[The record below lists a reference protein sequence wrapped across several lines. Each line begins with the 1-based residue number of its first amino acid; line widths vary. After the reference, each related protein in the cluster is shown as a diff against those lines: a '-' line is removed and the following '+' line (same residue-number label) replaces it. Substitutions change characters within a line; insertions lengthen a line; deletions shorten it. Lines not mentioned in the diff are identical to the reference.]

1 MLALALLL
9 ALGTARAQPRD
20 AGRVQA
26 GEDLARWRALQRD
39 DPGDVD
45 ALLAFIEDFPSSPLA
60 ELAYGALVAAEAE
73 LPADFRGSL
82 SRVSSSYHRHREA
95 LTRQPAAVAVATLEL
110 EPKQEPE
117 RPEVRLLGR
126 VDRGERVA
134 ELGLGMSAQ
143 PGLYMGLGARLGPI
157 GLAGRGLLDEEGL
170 RAGAALRYEPW
181 RYWRLSPFAELS
193 WVGGAGASL
202 GLSRSLPGSLTL
214 DLAAGA
220 QRRPGEDAPE
230 QLLRLGVAQGF

>member
-1 MLALALLL
+1 MLTIALLL
-9 ALGTARAQPRD
+9 AAGTARAQPRD

-26 GEDLARWRALQRD
+26 GDDLACWRGIQRD

-82 SRVSSSYHRHREA
+82 GRVSSSYHRHQEA
-95 LTRQPAAVAVATLEL
+95 LARQPAAVAVATLD
-110 EPKQEPE
+110 PHPPQEPE
-117 RPEVRLLGR
+117 RPETQLLAR
-126 VDRGERVA
+126 VERGERVA
-134 ELGLGMSAQ
+134 ELGLGMNAQ
-143 PGLYMGLGARLGPI
+143 PGLYMGLGARLGPL

-170 RAGAALRYEPW
+170 RGGIALRYEPR
-181 RYWRLSPFAELS
+181 RYWGLSPFAELS

-202 GLSRSLPGSLTL
+202 GLSHPLPGGLAL

-220 QRRPGEDAPE
+220 LWHPGEDAPE
-230 QLLRLGVAQGF
+230 QLLRLGVAQSF